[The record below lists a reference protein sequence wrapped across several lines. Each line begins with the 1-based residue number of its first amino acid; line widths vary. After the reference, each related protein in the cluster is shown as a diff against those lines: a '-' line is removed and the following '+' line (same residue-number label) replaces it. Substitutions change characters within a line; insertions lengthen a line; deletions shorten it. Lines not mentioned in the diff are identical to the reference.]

1 MSAPIR
7 KSRRRVAVRPS
18 AAPKPEP
25 AAEFEAVLEH
35 VTHGVAMFDGNHQL
49 VVWNGRLRD
58 MLSLPDAQLERGR
71 SLEGLIRFLGERG
84 DYGNADAVETV
95 VREHLSG
102 LDAPFV
108 ADRMLADGR
117 ILEFSRYPLPNG
129 GLVVTYTDLTDRR
142 HTEYLLADSTREMR
156 AMLEKAP
163 VALAVIGRED
173 GLLKHVNARF
183 RKLFGISPSPVAEQ
197 MALSAYVSE
206 EDHTRI
212 FGTPSERRSVD
223 FEASVRRADG
233 SELWALI
240 SSVRFVFDW
249 EPATLTSFHD
259 ISDRRR
265 AESGLKEELD
275 RKRAELGEARTLQLQ
290 LAPPPLKERVGNFA
304 VSVEVLLEPAKE
316 VGGDLVDHF
325 RVGENLLVI
334 VLGDVSNKGAGAA
347 LVMARAH
354 SLIRGIASRPDAE
367 ALFRAPETAIRLVNA
382 ALAKDNPTCMFLT
395 LLLAS
400 FDAATGD
407 LAYVRAGHIPPFRRR
422 ATGSVELAR
431 RQRRDAAGHHGG
443 RRAQIR
449 DHPSRC
455 RRSVADR
462 HRWRHRGGRRQR
474 CAIR

>member
-1 MSAPIR
+1 
-7 KSRRRVAVRPS
+7 
-18 AAPKPEP
+18 
-25 AAEFEAVLEH
+25 
-35 VTHGVAMFDGNHQL
+35 
-49 VVWNGRLRD
+49 
-58 MLSLPDAQLERGR
+58 
-71 SLEGLIRFLGERG
+71 
-84 DYGNADAVETV
+84 
-95 VREHLSG
+95 
-102 LDAPFV
+102 
-108 ADRMLADGR
+108 
-117 ILEFSRYPLPNG
+117 
-129 GLVVTYTDLTDRR
+129 
-142 HTEYLLADSTREMR
+142 
-156 AMLEKAP
+156 
-163 VALAVIGRED
+163 
-173 GLLKHVNARF
+173 
-183 RKLFGISPSPVAEQ
+183 
-197 MALSAYVSE
+197 
-206 EDHTRI
+206 
-212 FGTPSERRSVD
+212 
-223 FEASVRRADG
+223 VRRADG

-354 SLIRGIASRPDAE
+354 SLMRGIASRPDAE
-367 ALFRAPETAIRLVNA
+367 ALFRAPETAVRLVNA

-474 CAIR
+474 CE